1 MMTVKEELYKQCK
14 MFLDARLET
23 VLSRIANIQESL
35 QSETKSS
42 AGDKHETGRAMLQLE
57 REKAGNQLVE
67 IQKQQEQFSKV
78 TIDGQADVAC
88 LGSIVITDK
97 GAYFLAISVGA
108 ITINEKTYYAISP
121 SSPIGKV
128 LLGKKKSEV
137 FTFNAVTQQIKEVL

>member
-108 ITINEKTYYAISP
+108 ITINEKSTIGAGSVITKNVKKNSLALTR
-121 SSPIGKV
+121 SSQ
-128 LLGKKKSEV
+128 SEV
-137 FTFNAVTQQIKEVL
+137 KNYKRKK